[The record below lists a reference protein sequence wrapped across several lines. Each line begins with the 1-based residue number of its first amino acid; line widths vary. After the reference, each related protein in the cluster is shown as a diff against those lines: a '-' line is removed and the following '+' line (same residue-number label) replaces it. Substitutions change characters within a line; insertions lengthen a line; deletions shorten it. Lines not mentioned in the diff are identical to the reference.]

1 MDGFIEMSHTY
12 AEIPDHIKTK
22 PYFPLGRHLWRVYT
36 QVGWEYYNKAISAF
50 PNQLYPALKRRLD
63 ETIFTAKA
71 LTEGKIPDINK
82 TCAYIL
88 FPPVGAIRADLQ
100 QGAMK
105 LLYGNSC
112 DTTFVVINDYTQE
125 TYFILN
131 AHSEDGIPV
140 DWWYAGPDDG
150 LLDRRH
156 LKLGYKIRELPQKV
170 HSLSHMGQS
179 LMDILKDVR
188 NERAPEY
195 ANSTYQIGMVFG
207 SGVANI
213 VSEASNWEAWGQVW
227 DGIAAKREYGLPDYW
242 YCYIPWPPLIQ
253 TLIGLGRAPFLK
265 RLCALCTDSHQ
276 AIQPIEKF
284 TLDWVKET
292 FPEVY
297 DALVLQQWNE
307 IGVPT
312 PAMTAQCN
320 PPKLNSP
327 RTYRKEQFDFEY
339 PEGTR
344 IFAEDLGLPP
354 EELMEG
360 AYLDITI
367 KTPLNT
373 KITPDLL
380 ISKGWGRETE
390 ILK

>member
-1 MDGFIEMSHTY
+1 MAHTY
-12 AEIPDHIKTK
+12 AEIPDTIKTK
-22 PYFPLGRHLWRVYT
+22 PYFPLGRHLWRVYQ

-71 LTEGKIPDINK
+71 VTEGKIEDINK

-100 QGAMK
+100 QGTMK
-105 LLYGNSC
+105 LLYGESC
-112 DTTFVVINDYTQE
+112 DTTFVVINDYTEE
-125 TYFILN
+125 TYFVLN

-156 LKLGYKIRELPQKV
+156 QKLGYRLRDFPQKIT
-170 HSLSHMGQS
+170 SFTRMGQY
-179 LMDILKDVR
+179 LIDILRDVR

-195 ANSTYQIGMVFG
+195 AGSTYQIGLTQG

-213 VSEASNWEAWGQVW
+213 VCEASNWEAWGQVW

-253 TLIGLGRAPFLK
+253 TLIGLGRSSFIR
-265 RLCALCTDSHQ
+265 RLAALSTDNHL
-276 AIQPIEKF
+276 AIQPIEKY
-284 TLDWVKET
+284 TLDWIRDT

-297 DALVLQQWNE
+297 DALVIQQWTD

-312 PAMTAQCN
+312 PIMSAKCK
-320 PPKLNSP
+320 PPALN
-327 RTYRKEQFDFEY
+327 RQKTYRTEAFDFVY
-339 PEGTR
+339 PEGKR
-344 IFAEDLGLPP
+344 IFSEDLALSP
-354 EELMEG
+354 EELMAG
-360 AYLDITI
+360 AYLDVTI
-367 KTPLNT
+367 KTPLNAQ
-373 KITPDLL
+373 ITPEL
-380 ISKGWGRETE
+380 IISRGFGRETK

>member
-1 MDGFIEMSHTY
+1 MSHTY
-12 AEIPDHIKTK
+12 GEIPDSVKTK

-36 QVGWEYYNKAISAF
+36 QVGFEYYNKAISAF
-50 PNQLYPALKRRLD
+50 PTQLYPALKRRLD

-71 LTEGKIPDINK
+71 VSEGKLADFHKI
-82 TCAYIL
+82 CAYML
-88 FPPVGAIRADLQ
+88 FPPVGSLRVDLQ
-100 QGAMK
+100 QGTMK
-105 LLYGNSC
+105 LLYGDSC

-125 TYFILN
+125 TYFLLN

-140 DWWYAGPDDG
+140 DWWYAGPEDG

-156 LKLGYKIRELPQKV
+156 LRLGYKIRELPQKV
-170 HSLSHMGQS
+170 TSLTRMGQYLIDV
-179 LMDILKDVR
+179 LMDVR

-213 VSEASNWEAWGQVW
+213 VSEASNWEAWGQIW

-242 YCYIPWPPLIQ
+242 YCYVPWPPLIQ
-253 TLIGLGRAPFLK
+253 TLIGLGRSSFIK
-265 RLCALCTDSHQ
+265 RLCALCTESHLV
-276 AIQPIEKF
+276 IQPIEKY
-284 TLDWVKET
+284 TLSWIKET

-297 DALVLQQWNE
+297 DALVIQQWTE

-312 PAMTAQCN
+312 PIMSAQCR
-320 PPKLNSP
+320 PPLLKRH
-327 RTYRKEQFDFEY
+327 RTYRKEEFDFVY
-339 PEGTR
+339 PNGTR
-344 IFAEDLGLPP
+344 IFAKDLELTP
-354 EELMEG
+354 EELMAG
-360 AYLDITI
+360 AYLDVTI

-373 KITPDLL
+373 KITSDLI

-390 ILK
+390 IIR